1 MRSRLVQKKKHSQ
14 VMMGGGRRMGTCHL
28 LVGVKGSTLSPDV
41 RTLDVVVGAGF
52 WSITDADSIWAV
64 VTPAPCG

>member
-1 MRSRLVQKKKHSQ
+1 
-14 VMMGGGRRMGTCHL
+14 MMGGGRRMGTCHL